1 MSRCDLFSR
10 ADAVLLREHGC
21 ERLHLHLAEA
31 RQRRDPLPQVV
42 AVAGLGPESRRV
54 AAVLLGDESGE
65 LLHARGHRAGKT
77 VDGRLLA
84 ERRDELL
91 GVGASERLGVD
102 RAEALFDLLRAGE
115 RRLDGD
121 LLVEREPDE

>member
-1 MSRCDLFSR
+1 M
-10 ADAVLLREHGC
+10 
-21 ERLHLHLAEA
+21 
-31 RQRRDPLPQVV
+31 
-42 AVAGLGPESRRV
+42 
-54 AAVLLGDESGE
+54 
-65 LLHARGHRAGKT
+65 
-77 VDGRLLA
+77 DGRLLA